1 MNRFAQL
8 GYVVRNQGDMT
19 PWSTGTSGGRY
30 DGKIGESGRWE
41 GRTDGRAEG
50 EGGGK
55 SSSSSDD
62 MIQHTPRR
70 LLDAL
75 RKEAVVGIAASKMAS
90 TCWTSTGD
98 LFTWGTNSGQLG
110 LCLSFFCVFE

>member
-8 GYVVRNQGDMT
+8 GYVVRNQGNVT
-19 PWSTGTSGGRY
+19 PWSAGTSGRY
-30 DGKIGESGRWE
+30 DGKMGESGRWE
-41 GRTDGRAEG
+41 GRTEGRA

-62 MIQHTPRR
+62 MIQHSPRR
-70 LLDAL
+70 VQDAL
-75 RKEAVVGIAASKMAS
+75 RKEEVIGIAASKMAS
-90 TCWTSTGD
+90 ACWTSTGD

>member
-19 PWSTGTSGGRY
+19 PWSASTT
-30 DGKIGESGRWE
+30 DGK
-41 GRTDGRAEG
+41 AEG

-62 MIQHTPRR
+62 MNQHTPRR
-70 LLDAL
+70 VQDAL
-75 RKEAVVGIAASKMAS
+75 RKEVAVGIAASKMAS
-90 TCWTSTGD
+90 ACWTSGGD

-110 LCLSFFCVFE
+110 LCLLFFYVFE